1 MNRVGRAFG
10 VDMRQRMPKLS
21 RMATV
26 TVRST
31 YSLDLD
37 AVRRLEGL
45 AKRWNTSKSGALRR
59 AIREASERASPA
71 GSENVAALRQ
81 LQQML
86 ALDADDVARWAG
98 EVRRQRRG
106 A

>member
-1 MNRVGRAFG
+1 MLILLG
-10 VDMRQRMPKLS
+10 
-21 RMATV
+21 MATV

-37 AVRRLEGL
+37 AVQRLEGL

-59 AIREASERASPA
+59 AIREASERVSPG
-71 GSENVAALRQ
+71 GSEKVEALRQ

-86 ALDADDVARWAG
+86 ALDAESAARWAA
-98 EVRRQRRG
+98 EVRRERRG
-106 A
+106 ASERRMSRILP